1 MIAAILGLAI
11 LASLAFALVALFR
24 RGDHSRALLNALTV
38 RVVLSVLFFVLLL
51 LGWWAGLI
59 RPHGIAG

>member
-1 MIAAILGLAI
+1 VIAAIFGLAI
-11 LASLAFALVALFR
+11 VASLAFALVALLR
-24 RGDHSRALLNALTV
+24 RGHSKTLRNALTV

>member
-1 MIAAILGLAI
+1 VIAAILGLAI

>member
-1 MIAAILGLAI
+1 VIVAVLGLAI